1 MRSSCCPPY
10 FEINKRGIRF
20 GLPPARYDAL
30 CKLTCQRGF
39 HDRGFH
45 DRTESGLHLGST
57 RHGCE
62 TPCFPNREHRPGGTN
77 NMWEAKFLSAEVNIS
92 AWCILPQ
99 RQVDHSPDGGFL
111 LIPARRLKSPLKLIF
126 RVLSLKPCV
135 MLSILD
141 NGEERAYA
149 RAIRGEARRTRQR
162 RQSHGKEETKQG
174 YGSGAFESSLVRFR
188 MGRARR
194 VVICASGDGRGKL
207 RSDGGAQRGREDARW
222 RNAASGYLPAEGGW
236 KIPRAAGAH
245 AIRQDRDDALWVEGG
260 GAGLRGDRARCA
272 RALRIGGGVVHVQV

>member
-1 MRSSCCPPY
+1 MRSSCSPPY

-39 HDRGFH
+39 HA
-45 DRTESGLHLGST
+45 RTESGLHLGST

-77 NMWEAKFLSAEVNIS
+77 NMWEAKFLSAEVSIS

-99 RQVDHSPDGGFL
+99 RQVDQSPDGGFL

-126 RVLSLKPCV
+126 RVPSLKSSL
-135 MLSILD
+135 MLSFLD
-141 NGEERAYA
+141 NGGEWAYA

-162 RQSHGKEETKQG
+162 RQSHGE
-174 YGSGAFESSLVRFR
+174 
-188 MGRARR
+188 
-194 VVICASGDGRGKL
+194 
-207 RSDGGAQRGREDARW
+207 
-222 RNAASGYLPAEGGW
+222 
-236 KIPRAAGAH
+236 
-245 AIRQDRDDALWVEGG
+245 
-260 GAGLRGDRARCA
+260 
-272 RALRIGGGVVHVQV
+272 